1 MSSAQLQLYQVYVWS
16 VTQVLNRGRSAF
28 LAADR
33 DTRERERERREKKE
47 VKCTKRRHLSLCFG
61 SERCACMHLDID

>member
-1 MSSAQLQLYQVYVWS
+1 MGSAQLQLYRVYVWS

-33 DTRERERERREKKE
+33 DTRERERKKE

>member
-33 DTRERERERREKKE
+33 DTRGRERETGEERSQVHKTAPL
-47 VKCTKRRHLSLCFG
+47 VSLLWLRALRLHA
-61 SERCACMHLDID
+61 SRY